1 MLEEKWK
8 KLSELKL
15 FKVKKSLIF
24 HIIDRIQVSRVP
36 YIVNFALRFTY
47 NYTTVSLTWSGTG
60 ISRVLVAYPFS
71 GPNISSICNKKV

>member
-24 HIIDRIQVSRVP
+24 HIIDRIQVSRIP
-36 YIVNFALRFTY
+36 LRFTY